1 MTVTQPG
8 RAVFPA
14 VERDQASAAFF
25 AAAARGELL
34 VKRCPRGG
42 DVLGPEA
49 RTCPSC
55 GSVELTPVIA
65 TGRGTLISW
74 AVVHRAP
81 AEALAAAVPYVT
93 AIVELAEG
101 AWLMV
106 RLVGC
111 DATRLRV
118 GLPVAAR
125 FVPSGGAVAEAAGE
139 VLVAFAPVPAEGAAE
154 QPGEGPAAPGIDNR
168 LPKALRLT
176 HRRDGSVHDRS
187 PRGHPRANAGRGHVS
202 AGPRVGNALPEKG
215 EKDGPC

>member
-8 RAVFPA
+8 HPAFPA
-14 VERDQASAAFF
+14 VERDEASAAFF

-34 VKRCPRGG
+34 VQRCARSG

-55 GSVELTPVIA
+55 GSAELVPATA

-81 AEALAAAVPYVT
+81 AAALAVAVPYVT

-106 RLVGC
+106 RLVDC
-111 DATRLRV
+111 DSSKLRA
-118 GLPVAAR
+118 GMPVAAR
-125 FVPSGGAVAEAAGE
+125 YVPSGGAAAEAAGE
-139 VLVAFAPVPAEGAAE
+139 VLVAFAPVPAEQAV
-154 QPGEGPAAPGIDNR
+154 APDIDSR
-168 LPKALRLT
+168 LPKALRLI
-176 HRRDGSVHDRS
+176 R
-187 PRGHPRANAGRGHVS
+187 
-202 AGPRVGNALPEKG
+202 
-215 EKDGPC
+215 